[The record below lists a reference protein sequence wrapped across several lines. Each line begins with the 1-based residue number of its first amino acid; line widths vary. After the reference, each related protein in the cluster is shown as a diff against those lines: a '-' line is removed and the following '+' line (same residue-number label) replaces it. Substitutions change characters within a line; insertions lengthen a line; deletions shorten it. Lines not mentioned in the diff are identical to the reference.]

1 MLRYHSGQFGK
12 HALYITFSLIVFL
25 QMTLA
30 HYNHGVKI
38 HNWASVEN
46 IFVWSIAW
54 RYHYTTRVF
63 DKYLTTC
70 GFNCCYIQRVYLF
83 KVHYKFVLCPLLLF
97 AESLDAGI
105 IIIKIVSPKFHHI
118 GPLLAF
124 IRTIS
129 VPNTW
134 EPDMLFLLSLWWES
148 MLMIILLP
156 HCRHLGMILMMII
169 SQACPCEEPM
179 AEVLLFFTG
188 AVPQPFEYGWVPVSF
203 WSYEMVAYNRA
214 HLFPPARQYT
224 YYPITN
230 I

>member
-70 GFNCCYIQRVYLF
+70 GFNFCYIQRVYIF
-83 KVHYKFVLCPLLLF
+83 KVLYKFLSHAYHAIALYLRSMLF
-97 AESLDAGI
+97 YRIIFIDTRCSCWLQSLG
-105 IIIKIVSPKFHHI
+105 SR
-118 GPLLAF
+118 LAAVMHP
-124 IRTIS
+124 R
-129 VPNTW
+129 NTW
-134 EPDMLFLLSLWWES
+134 EESL
-148 MLMIILLP
+148 
-156 HCRHLGMILMMII
+156 G
-169 SQACPCEEPM
+169 
-179 AEVLLFFTG
+179 T
-188 AVPQPFEYGWVPVSF
+188 
-203 WSYEMVAYNRA
+203 WSHRSKC
-214 HLFPPARQYT
+214 L
-224 YYPITN
+224 
-230 I
+230 